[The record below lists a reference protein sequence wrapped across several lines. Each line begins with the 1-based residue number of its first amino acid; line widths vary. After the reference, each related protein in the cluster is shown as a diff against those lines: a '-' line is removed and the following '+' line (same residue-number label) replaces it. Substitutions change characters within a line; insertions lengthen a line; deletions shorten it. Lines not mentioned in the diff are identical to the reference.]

1 MKSNNFIDTTSD
13 DYYLNPYKFIKK
25 INNNDNSLLSN
36 NDLNL
41 IIKTL
46 TSIIMNND
54 ESNNNVIEF
63 KNNKL
68 NNIETKKFDNKIIF
82 KLIANNQNDKLN
94 NLLTNDDSL
103 DVNIQDNDG
112 DTPLHIAIFLS
123 NYDATNI
130 LINNK
135 ANIFIKDKWEQTPLH
150 RICFSLKNKNMIK
163 IIDLICKYQLISNDN
178 NNIFNCID
186 KFNNTPLHLV
196 IKYIIKNNINLD
208 KNILTILQKL
218 ISLTDI
224 NLINNDGLSGKDL
237 IDMLNLS
244 HSKVI

>member
-13 DYYLNPYKFIKK
+13 DYYLNPYKFKKK

-36 NDLNL
+36 NNSNLNL

-54 ESNNNVIEF
+54 ETNDNNVIELN
-63 KNNKL
+63 NNKS
-68 NNIETKKFDNKIIF
+68 NNIETKNFDKFIIF
-82 KLIANNQNDKLN
+82 KLIANNQNDKLH
-94 NLLTNDDSL
+94 NLLANNDSL
-103 DVNIQDNDG
+103 YVNIQDNDG
-112 DTPLHIAIFLS
+112 DTALHIAIFLS
-123 NYDATNI
+123 NYDACNI
-130 LINNK
+130 LIKNK
-135 ANIFIKDKWEQTPLH
+135 ANIFIKDKWGQTPLH
-150 RICFSLKNKNMIK
+150 RICFSLKNKDMIK
-163 IIDLICKYQLISNDN
+163 IINLICKNQLILNEN

-186 KFNNTPLHLV
+186 NFNNTPLHLV

-208 KNILTILQKL
+208 KNILAILQKL

-237 IDMLNLS
+237 INMLNLS
-244 HSKVI
+244 Y